1 MKEPCGIVL
10 RWRLWRVCKRLG
22 IRPYKWQKDY
32 ALGKD
37 MRISLWTRRSG
48 KTMAVVLYG
57 LIRKAKGKEAYYVS
71 GFDPDNKTILMTD
84 MWVREY
90 WRLACCAG
98 VETAEEVEQNER
110 KRIFWRRDLSREK
123 Q

>member
-57 LIRKAKGKEAYYVS
+57 LIRKAKGKEAYYVH
-71 GFDPDNKTILMTD
+71 DPDAWSAHENNWEWDSVCPENT
-84 MWVREY
+84 
-90 WRLACCAG
+90 
-98 VETAEEVEQNER
+98 EVQE
-110 KRIFWRRDLSREK
+110 
-123 Q
+123 